1 MPALPS
7 PLGERPGVGIPVQ
20 DGRMTTASFT
30 THSTPVGDMLL
41 VFADDRLVALD
52 VLDGPEDAAIE
63 RIALRLRTAPVHDPG
78 PAAALSAQLDEYFA
92 GMRREFDVDLD
103 WGDVGGFT
111 REALEAVRRIPY
123 GETASYGEVA
133 VLAGRPR
140 AHRAVGT
147 ACARSPFSLVVPA
160 HRVVRSD
167 GSLGEYGGHPEMKRA
182 LLDLER
188 AAGV

>member
-1 MPALPS
+1 
-7 PLGERPGVGIPVQ
+7 
-20 DGRMTTASFT
+20 MTDAVFT
-30 THSTPVGDMLL
+30 IHPTPVGDALV
-41 VFADDRLVALD
+41 VFAGDRLVGLD
-52 VLDGPEDAAIE
+52 ILDGPHDDALE
-63 RIALRLRTAPVHDPG
+63 RIALALRAAPVRDDEAIAG
-78 PAAALSAQLDEYFA
+78 FTAQLDEYFE
-92 GMRREFDVDLD
+92 GDRREFDVDLD

-111 REALEAVRRIPY
+111 REALEAVRTIPY

-147 ACARSPFSLVVPA
+147 ACARTPFSLVVPA

-167 GSLGEYGGHPEMKRA
+167 GSIGEYGGHPEVKRA

-188 AAGV
+188 AASE